1 MEEFINQAPK
11 EWGRFLGIRA
21 ELTPVPIIDFENL
34 EIYVYE

>member
-11 EWGRFLGIRA
+11 EWGRFLGIMA
-21 ELTPVPIIDFENL
+21 ESSPVPIINFEYL